1 MTDMLVAV
9 EVNGIPVTV
18 DRSPISDFDFLEM
31 IYDLQSAI
39 DEGKEPDAT
48 AMVPLARGLFGTE
61 QWRNIKQTIRE
72 ENGGVANSVV
82 MTNFIFEAIKAAAAA
97 IRADEKN

>member
-1 MTDMLVAV
+1 MSDMLVAV
-9 EVNGIPVTV
+9 EVGGIPVTV

-31 IYDLQSAI
+31 VYDLQSAI
-39 DEGKEPDAT
+39 DEGRTPDAT
-48 AMVPLARGLFGTE
+48 VMVPLARGLFGTE
-61 QWRNIKQTIRE
+61 QWSNIKQTIRDD
-72 ENGGVANSVV
+72 NDGVANAVV